1 MRTRRGS
8 VTIEALMVLP
18 VAIVMILLARMVL
31 EMSLN
36 RQEVAVFARGSAITA
51 AMSEDHRRQR
61 CDFER
66 SHFDGRVSVEQEEGV
81 SCSNPDSETHLS
93 REERMWDAVED
104 GAQPWPDILRDVRPT
119 ASPRD
124 VIADASSDMT
134 MTSPAFL
141 SDQDASR
148 SEQVYVAARDLLW
161 DHDEENM
168 AEAHDAVIWEE
179 LCLEATYQL
188 FPNVFPNGGGPQC

>member
-18 VAIVMILLARMVL
+18 VAIVMILLARVVL
-31 EMSLN
+31 EASLN
-36 RQEVAVFARGSAITA
+36 RQEVAVFARGSAVTA
-51 AMSEDHRRQR
+51 ALSEDPRRQT

-66 SHFDGRVSVEQEEGV
+66 SHFDGRASVDQTESV
-81 SCSNPDSETHLS
+81 TCSNPDSETHLS
-93 REERMWDAVED
+93 REERMWDAVEA
-104 GAQPWPDILRDVRPT
+104 GAEPWPEILRDVRPQS
-119 ASPRD
+119 SPRD
-124 VIADASSDMT
+124 VTANALADMT
-134 MTSPAFL
+134 LTSPAYL
-141 SDQDASR
+141 SDQDPTQA
-148 SEQVYVAARDLLW
+148 QQADVAARDLVW

-188 FPNVFPNGGGPQC
+188 FPNVFPNGGGSQC